1 MAIYSLRLTPIG
13 KTTQKRPFTA
23 AAHVRYIARPGA
35 ATHVMAERMPENKGR
50 AQRWLRS
57 AEKADRKNARVADK
71 LVIALPLELTLDQ
84 NIDLVRTFAETLTRG
99 RASWFAAI
107 HARGKDRQNPHV
119 HILVRDRDVQTGA
132 RVVMFSAGP
141 KEVQQRAAKGKAA
154 PTTLHLI
161 RELWEKSANAAL
173 AEAGRRERIDRRRL
187 RAQGIARP
195 AQVHEGPNIRAMHHR
210 GYRPRSTDRV
220 YRNRPGRRARE
231 RTVRYGEIDR
241 GLTRVEYNEILRLEA
256 RGSAAAVRVVQAVP
270 LTVTKPLVQVAL
282 RTASSSSP
290 VAAMPEIVER
300 RAESRSDAMDRS
312 TFRELTSLVTGGPSS
327 YGPSMATSPQ
337 QADPATALRLRFAEG
352 RTTLVE
358 ALRGSFQ
365 QPDEVAD
372 ALLSH
377 ADEFGPQHAAERFL
391 AAPESFGARVA
402 GAPAKWPLAG
412 EDLASAL
419 KSLVDGHDELD
430 RETRRQDDEHD
441 RVGKTGQTIHV
452 QGEAFTLDADQRTLV
467 SRDGKTALPLEGLD
481 RDVSFMERLIDEEGP
496 REEPVRSG
504 RDRTTPERGR

>member
-71 LVIALPLELTLDQ
+71 LVIALPIELTLDQ
-84 NIDLVRTFAETLTRG
+84 NIGLVRTFAETLTRG

-107 HARGKDRQNPHV
+107 HARGKDRENPHV
-119 HILVRDRDVQTGA
+119 HILVRDRDVQTGE

-141 KEVQQRAAKGKAA
+141 KEVQQRAAKGKTA
-154 PTTLHLI
+154 PTTLNLI

-187 RAQGIARP
+187 SAQGIARP
-195 AQVHEGPNIRAMHHR
+195 AQVHEGPNIRAMHQR
-210 GYRPRSTDRV
+210 GFRPRSTDRV
-220 YRNRPGRRARE
+220 YRNRPGRRGRARE

-241 GLTRVEYNEILRLEA
+241 GITRVEYNNALRQEA
-256 RGSAAAVRVVQAVP
+256 RGGAATLRVVQAVP
-270 LTVTKPLVQVAL
+270 LAATKQLVQAAA
-282 RTASSSSP
+282 RTESSASP
-290 VAAMPEIVER
+290 VAAMPELVER
-300 RAESRSDAMDRS
+300 RAESRNDAEHGN
-312 TFRELTSLVTGGPSS
+312 TLIELSSLVTGDPSS
-327 YGPSMATSPQ
+327 YGPSMATSPE
-337 QADPATALRLRFAEG
+337 QANPATALSLRFAEG
-352 RTTLVE
+352 RATLVE

-365 QPDEVAD
+365 EPEDVAD
-372 ALLSH
+372 TLLSH
-377 ADEFGPQHAAERFL
+377 ADEFGPKHAAERFL
-391 AAPESFGARVA
+391 AAPETFGARVA
-402 GAPAKWPLAG
+402 GANLPLAV

-419 KSLVDGHDELD
+419 ESLVDGHDELD
-430 RETRRQDDEHD
+430 RETRRHDGAHD

-452 QGEAFTLDADQRTLV
+452 QGEAFTLDAEKRSLV
-467 SRDGKTALPLEGLD
+467 SRDGKTALPLEALD
-481 RDVSFMERLIDEEGP
+481 RDVSFMERLIDEQGP

-504 RDRTTPERGR
+504 RDRETPGRGR